1 MPDATGSSPVNAT
14 GVDLVLAG
22 HRLRVAVTDVGL
34 RGAAVEV
41 VTPPCEVAA
50 PSGDVGWTLWAG
62 NGPGLPQP
70 DELRGR
76 PVLSFPDGG
85 PQLRVTDAVGGR
97 LRVSGVL
104 HAGEAVAHLTVD
116 RVGRETVLHLPD
128 AEGPENE
135 GTGARWVSWLARV
148 YFGSRLLAEGWRMLH
163 AAAVT
168 VDAGAVLV
176 LAGPWGGKS
185 TLVHRACR
193 EHGAALLADDLV
205 FLGEDGTVVGW
216 PTRVAL
222 PVSLC
227 SGVEIPRRQRRVVD
241 GQLRDRVLFSPS
253 EYRRAFAVQS
263 AGPTPLAGVVVVGRS
278 NPWQADRLIVEAL
291 DTRRLRS
298 ALDAASR
305 VAAQKLYLLDL
316 LGVTGNS
323 WHVATGPVASLSTF
337 DLRSVSGVF
346 VRISDTGLLESLPV
360 WDLVQEA
367 LARRRWAS

>member
-1 MPDATGSSPVNAT
+1 MPDSTASSPVNAT

-22 HRLRVAVTDVGL
+22 HRLRVAVTDAGL
-34 RGAAVEV
+34 RAAAVEV
-41 VTPPCEVAA
+41 VTPPCEVAS
-50 PSGDVGWTLWAG
+50 PSGDSGWTLRTG
-62 NGPGLPQP
+62 SGSGLPQRE
-70 DELRGR
+70 ELRGR

-85 PQLRVTDAVGGR
+85 PQLRVTDAVGCR

-104 HAGEAVAHLTVD
+104 HSGEVMAHLTVD

-128 AEGPENE
+128 AEGPETE

-163 AAAVT
+163 AAAVA

-193 EHGAALLADDLV
+193 EHGAAFLADDLV
-205 FLGEDGTVVGW
+205 FLGEDGTLVGW

-241 GQLRDRVLFSPS
+241 GQLRDRALFSPS
-253 EYRRAFAVQS
+253 EYRRAFAVRH

-278 NPWQADRLIVEAL
+278 NPWQTDRLIVEAL

-337 DLRSVSGVF
+337 DLRSVPGLF

>member
-1 MPDATGSSPVNAT
+1 MPKATASSNVGT
-14 GVDLVLAG
+14 GCADLALAG
-22 HRLRVAVTDVGL
+22 HTLRLTVEDARLRA
-34 RGAAVEV
+34 AAVEV
-41 VTPPCEVAA
+41 VTPPCEVAS
-50 PSGDVGWTLWAG
+50 PSGDSGWTLRTG

-116 RVGRETVLHLPD
+116 RVGRETVVHLPD
-128 AEGPENE
+128 AEGSEIE

-185 TLVHRACR
+185 TLAHRACR
-193 EHGAALLADDLV
+193 EHGAAFLADDLV

-216 PTRVAL
+216 PTRMAP

-253 EYRRAFAVQS
+253 EYRRAFAVRS

-291 DTRRLRS
+291 DTRRFRS

-337 DLRSVSGVF
+337 DLRSVPGVF

>member
-1 MPDATGSSPVNAT
+1 MPDSTAFSQVNAT

-22 HRLRVAVTDVGL
+22 HRLRVAVADADL
-34 RGAAVEV
+34 RATAVEV
-41 VTPPCEVAA
+41 VTPPCEVAS
-50 PSGDVGWTLWAG
+50 PSGEPGWTLRTG
-62 NGPGLPQP
+62 NGPGLPQRE
-70 DELRGR
+70 ELRGR

-85 PQLRVTDAVGGR
+85 PQLRVTDAVSGR

-104 HAGEAVAHLTVD
+104 HAREVMAHLTVD
-116 RVGRETVLHLPD
+116 RVGRETVVHLPD
-128 AEGPENE
+128 AEGPETE
-135 GTGARWVSWLARV
+135 GTGARWVSWLTRV

-185 TLVHRACR
+185 TLAHRACR
-193 EHGAALLADDLV
+193 EHGAAFLADDLV
-205 FLGEDGTVVGW
+205 FLGEDGTLVGW

-227 SGVEIPRRQRRVVD
+227 SGVEIPRRQRRVID
-241 GQLRDRVLFSPS
+241 GQLRDRALFAPP
-253 EYRRAFAVQS
+253 EYRRAFTVRH
-263 AGPTPLAGVVVVGRS
+263 AGPTPLVGVVVVGRS
-278 NPWQADRLIVEAL
+278 NPWQTDRLIVEAL
-291 DTRRLRS
+291 DARRLRS
-298 ALDAASR
+298 ALDVASR

-337 DLRSVSGVF
+337 DPRSVPGVF

-367 LARRRWAS
+367 LSRRRWAS